1 MTQATVYMMYADM
14 VMYQKDESRYQK
26 AYDYMKEIINSLQY
40 DLVAGADYD
49 QLFSHET
56 EWTDEIIFDINYIA
70 LGGTR
75 TWGSA
80 NAAGGTV
87 LPALIGI
94 DGLNYNG
101 TNKGII
107 YGPYTEF
114 QTGGWGFSTVAK
126 EAYDAFEEGDLRR
139 DIAILN
145 MDKYIKDMAEQG
157 VNVTYGGRYQNTGY
171 FLRKYLGRPG
181 GNAGCTGDAD
191 LNWDNNLHIYRFAE
205 TLLNAAEL
213 GMNINPSEA
222 QGYFDRVRQRA
233 GLEPLPLNIDNIIDE
248 RRREFVGE
256 GKRYFDLVRTNK
268 AAQVLKAGGGVLLDK
283 ETMTWGGTAIPQ
295 RSAWTENKKFLPIPQ
310 SEIEASQG
318 VIVQNP
324 Y

>member
-1 MTQATVYMMYADM
+1 MGVVPGNVVFVADSS
-14 VMYQKDESRYQK
+14 VM
-26 AYDYMKEIINSLQY
+26 AWLH
-40 DLVAGADYD
+40 AGV
-49 QLFSHET
+49 Q
-56 EWTDEIIFDINYIA
+56 
-70 LGGTR
+70 
-75 TWGSA
+75 
-80 NAAGGTV
+80 
-87 LPALIGI
+87 
-94 DGLNYNG
+94 
-101 TNKGII
+101 
-107 YGPYTEF
+107 
-114 QTGGWGFSTVAK
+114 
-126 EAYDAFEEGDLRR
+126 
-139 DIAILN
+139 
-145 MDKYIKDMAEQG
+145 
-157 VNVTYGGRYQNTGY
+157 
-171 FLRKYLGRPG
+171 GRPG